1 MFYYFY
7 WCDDSVSLHTVNKK
21 KSMKPKPMPVIGV
34 LVEKVKSYVAS
45 LCVETGKWLLSTI
58 NTFKRNRLVV
68 FLV

>member
-1 MFYYFY
+1 
-7 WCDDSVSLHTVNKK
+7 
-21 KSMKPKPMPVIGV
+21 MKPKPMPVIGV